1 MLLFHLSKGLVADK
15 IIEEESSL
23 EEDEEDNQEPEVDV
37 TQLTWRKNKLFELRL
52 NMAMAEQ
59 IEQMGG
65 QIENYQK
72 KLEELQ
78 DKYTGQ
84 VRECSDLTSR
94 LESTEEERTH
104 TQWG

>member
-52 NMAMAEQ
+52 NMVSFFF
-59 IEQMGG
+59 
-65 QIENYQK
+65 NTHSLK
-72 KLEELQ
+72 SLTCLQ
-78 DKYTGQ
+78 DCFIYVYALVFIASLQGMLRH
-84 VRECSDLTSR
+84 VPDCFM
-94 LESTEEERTH
+94 
-104 TQWG
+104 